1 MSSSYGSRTPA
12 QFYGLVFGAVYA
24 LVGIVGFFVSSQAFT
39 GGDAGDML
47 IACPVNYLHEIIH
60 IALAVALLVGASRA
74 DLAKKANLGVGVVL
88 LLVAVLG
95 FLNLDLMHTLINDHG
110 VADDFLHLATGL
122 LAVYFGTAGAGAPV
136 TTAGGP
142 AGTTA

>member
-12 QFYGLVFGAVYA
+12 QFYALVFGAIYA
-24 LVGIVGFFVSSQAFT
+24 LVGVVGFFVSSQAFT
-39 GGDAGDML
+39 GGDAGDKL
-47 IACPVNYLHEIIH
+47 IAFPVNYLHDIIH
-60 IALAVALLVGASRA
+60 IAIGAALLFGASRA
-74 DLAKKANLGVGVVL
+74 DLAKTVNLGVGVVL

-122 LAVYFGTAGAGAPV
+122 LAVYFGTAGAGATAA
-136 TTAGGP
+136 TTPGP
-142 AGTTA
+142 AGTTT